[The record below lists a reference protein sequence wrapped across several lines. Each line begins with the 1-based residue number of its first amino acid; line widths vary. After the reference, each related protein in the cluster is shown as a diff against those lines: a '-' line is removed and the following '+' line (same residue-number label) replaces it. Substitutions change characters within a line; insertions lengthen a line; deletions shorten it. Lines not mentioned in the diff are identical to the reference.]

1 MTKVHVQS
9 RLYSSGH
16 RADHIGVAIFYCVWE
31 LRTNNDVV
39 SNGSAD
45 HGCLLLTSHGFT
57 IFFLS
62 NRKCIQ
68 YLTRG
73 CYLVQLLNVVQQVTR
88 HTNVCYSLALS

>member
-1 MTKVHVQS
+1 MHVQS
-9 RLYSSGH
+9 RLHSSGH
-16 RADHIGVAIFYCVWE
+16 RADHLDVAIFYCVWE

-39 SNGSAD
+39 LHGSAD

-57 IFFLS
+57 IFSLT

-73 CYLVQLLNVVQQVTR
+73 CYLGQLLDPVQQVTR
-88 HTNVCYSLALS
+88 HTNVGYSLALC